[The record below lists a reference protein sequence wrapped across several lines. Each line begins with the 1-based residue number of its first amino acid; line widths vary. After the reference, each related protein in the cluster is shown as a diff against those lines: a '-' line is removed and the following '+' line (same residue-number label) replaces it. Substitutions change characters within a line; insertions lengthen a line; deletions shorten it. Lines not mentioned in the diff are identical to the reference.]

1 LLFKVVEDFLIKTNF
16 YSFLSGVLASGI
28 HFVRIL
34 RHFWTMAQ
42 TMGSRCHFINLCI
55 HTAGA
60 MVLVALAWGGYGL
73 NQAFR
78 VGGDALQVG
87 VKAA

>member
-1 LLFKVVEDFLIKTNF
+1 MKTTS
-16 YSFLSGVLASGI
+16 YSFSSGVLESGI
-28 HFVRIL
+28 HFVRIPQ
-34 RHFWTMAQ
+34 HFWSMAQ
-42 TMGSRCHFINLCI
+42 TTGSRRHFINLCI
-55 HTAGA
+55 HIAGA

-78 VGGDALQVG
+78 AGRDALQVG